1 MTNQELS
8 EIIERIAAN
17 KASADDLRKYDA
29 WCNAMQDVPGAELPS
44 NFDEKQQ
51 HMWERIQHT
60 IDRPNRT
67 GKIWFPAAAACI
79 IILVITGTFA
89 WKHYKSIPALQGN
102 AVQHLADIAPGKHTG
117 TLTLANGKQ
126 VLLSDISQ
134 GELLNEDGARISK
147 TTDSTLVYQAD
158 IGSNGAPSLS
168 YNILSTANAQQY
180 QLTLPDGTKVWVNA
194 ATSLK
199 FPVSFKGMANREVIL
214 DGEAYFEVAERVQQ
228 PFIVK
233 TRGQEVRVLGTHFNI
248 NSYTDEPFVKTTLLQ
263 GAVKIN
269 EQVILK
275 PGEQASSNNDGELS
289 VSKVNATAT
298 IAWKDGYFDFTD
310 EDIYQIM
317 RVLSRWYDVSV
328 IYEGTIPGDKM
339 SGRIRKYEN
348 ASKVLDMVERTGLL
362 RFKIEGK
369 KIIVMKY

>member
-1 MTNQELS
+1 M
-8 EIIERIAAN
+8 
-17 KASADDLRKYDA
+17 
-29 WCNAMQDVPGAELPS
+29 
-44 NFDEKQQ
+44 
-51 HMWERIQHT
+51 
-60 IDRPNRT
+60 
-67 GKIWFPAAAACI
+67 
-79 IILVITGTFA
+79 
-89 WKHYKSIPALQGN
+89 
-102 AVQHLADIAPGKHTG
+102 
-117 TLTLANGKQ
+117 
-126 VLLSDISQ
+126 
-134 GELLNEDGARISK
+134 
-147 TTDSTLVYQAD
+147 
-158 IGSNGAPSLS
+158 
-168 YNILSTANAQQY
+168 
-180 QLTLPDGTKVWVNA
+180 
-194 ATSLK
+194 
-199 FPVSFKGMANREVIL
+199 
-214 DGEAYFEVAERVQQ
+214 
-228 PFIVK
+228 
-233 TRGQEVRVLGTHFNI
+233 
-248 NSYTDEPFVKTTLLQ
+248 Q

-275 PGEQASSNNDGELS
+275 PGEQASSSNDGELS